1 MLILIVDDSA
11 LVRRMLREM
20 LAQIE
25 GAEVVGE
32 FESPAPAIESIR
44 SHPPDIVLLDIQLA
58 NGSGL
63 EVLRAVRTEHPG
75 VKVMVFTNFAEPVY
89 RKRCLEAGAYAFY
102 DKKSD
107 LHLLRQSLH
116 GLASAARVESGDVEV
131 NHQRPWPETG
141 NMGQRS

>member
-1 MLILIVDDSA
+1 MSILTVDDSA
-11 LVRRMLREM
+11 VVRGMLREM
-20 LAQIE
+20 LAKIE

-44 SHPPDIVLLDIQLA
+44 NHPPDVVLLDIQLV

-63 EVLRAVRTEHPG
+63 EVLRAVSTEHPD

-89 RKRCLEAGAYAFY
+89 RRRCLEAGAYAFY

-107 LHLLRQSLH
+107 LHALRQALQ
-116 GLASAARVESGDVEV
+116 GLASF
-131 NHQRPWPETG
+131 
-141 NMGQRS
+141 

>member
-1 MLILIVDDSA
+1 MISIVIVDDSA
-11 LVRRMLREM
+11 VVRDMLREM
-20 LAQIE
+20 LAKVE

-44 SHPPDIVLLDIQLA
+44 NNPPDVILLDMQLV

-63 EVLRAVRTEHPG
+63 EVLRAVSAEHPN
-75 VKVMVFTNFAEPVY
+75 VKVMLFTNFAEGVY

-107 LHLLRQSLH
+107 LNALRQTLH
-116 GLASAARVESGDVEV
+116 GLAADGRVG
-131 NHQRPWPETG
+131 
-141 NMGQRS
+141 

>member
-1 MLILIVDDSA
+1 MSILIVDDSA
-11 LVRRMLREM
+11 VVRSLLREM
-20 LAQIE
+20 LAKVE
-25 GAEVVGE
+25 GADVVGE

-44 SHPPDIVLLDIQLA
+44 TNPPDVVLLDIQLA

-63 EVLRAVRTEHPG
+63 EVLRAVNREYPS

-107 LHLLRQSLH
+107 LNALRQALH
-116 GLASAARVESGDVEV
+116 NLGSAVPAFRQQKPGATEAAPSSVPKG
-131 NHQRPWPETG
+131 
-141 NMGQRS
+141 

>member
-1 MLILIVDDSA
+1 MSIVIIDDSA
-11 LVRRMLREM
+11 VVRVMLREM
-20 LAQIE
+20 LAKVE

-44 SHPPDIVLLDIQLA
+44 NNPPDVILLDMQLV

-63 EVLRAVRTEHPG
+63 EVLRAVSAEHPN
-75 VKVMVFTNFAEPVY
+75 VKVMLFTNFAEGVY

-107 LHLLRQSLH
+107 LNALRQTLH
-116 GLASAARVESGDVEV
+116 GLASDGRVC
-131 NHQRPWPETG
+131 
-141 NMGQRS
+141 